1 MTANDAASPGNYGP
15 AGIDLAEIDAAVR
28 PQDDL
33 FRHMNGKGFARTG
46 IPADKAR
53 YGSFAVLAEN
63 AEAAVRDIITGMD
76 APAAGEIEGGADR
89 EADKIAALYASF
101 MDEDRAN
108 ALGAQPIAADLERAL
123 AVASVEELIALV
135 AELER

>member
-33 FRHMNGKGFARTG
+33 FRHMNGKWIARTE

-76 APAAGEIEGGADR
+76 APAAGEIEGGAER
-89 EADKIAALYASF
+89 EAD
-101 MDEDRAN
+101 
-108 ALGAQPIAADLERAL
+108 
-123 AVASVEELIALV
+123 
-135 AELER
+135 